1 MTEDNAATLEKLR
14 LVWPP
19 RRSGPSLLLSDEG
32 ARVLVAGTGAHHA
45 PSRLPQAPA
54 VPPTVNDVAQCLVER
69 AGLAS
74 SGLNVLLD
82 PANPATLGEALER
95 AAREATSVLMFHFVG
110 HAVLGPDDELHLA
123 TRATVDLGEG
133 VPGYQA
139 LPFSAVRD
147 ILSSSRAG
155 LTVVVLDCCFTGA
168 GRPVPAKALE
178 GALEGALEKAVDGAW
193 PGAYVLASS
202 AVDEHSWA
210 LPGVRHTAL
219 SGALLRLLNEGDPTG
234 PHDLTL
240 DHAHHYLARVLPEG
254 GFPRPRC
261 QTAPLGERPPFARN
275 PAETAHRPSSGP
287 PIASPGDLSSPY
299 RGLVPYAAEQAEL
312 FFGRESATRSL
323 ATRVR
328 QALKED
334 PPPVVVGSQAFEAG
348 GPLIVTGASGC
359 GKSSLLRA
367 GLIPA
372 MRGDLG
378 DELSCVVLTPGAQP
392 IAALA
397 RELAAFGGGPPERLR
412 EIVESDPSAARRALT
427 GAKGRTLVVVDQ
439 FEELFIACADE
450 RTRRRF
456 VAALAEMARN
466 AAVVIAVRA
475 DFFGRCSAYP
485 GLLEAMKRPEVVAPM
500 TGAELRVVIE
510 EPALSSGLSLESGL
524 TDLILEDL
532 QANADAL
539 ERSGGPLPLL
549 SHALLATWQRRSGG
563 VLTVSGYRSAGGITG
578 ALAMSAENT
587 LRGLGSEFEPMA
599 RDLLIRLVQVDD
611 RIGSTKRRVALAEL
625 LPGDPSVAA
634 QVLAEFVRTRLVTVH
649 DDEAEITHEA
659 LIRAWP
665 RLGGWVDAGR
675 AGLLVQRRLTEDARL
690 WQQQEQDPAYL
701 YDAGRLAAALAAVGG
716 RPVKAVQGPTTRDP
730 AAHGPAPGPAGP
742 AGTTPPG
749 APAQDAIPPVERQF
763 LDASEQRQNRR
774 AQVAR
779 AVIAALSVLLL
790 VAVSGAVVALVQR
803 GQASDQATTA
813 ATQRDQ
819 ALSRQ
824 AAATAAR
831 MPDTSLAAQL
841 ALSAFQLSPTPEA
854 RGALLST
861 LTRPAGARLV
871 GHTAPVSG
879 VVYRADGRV
888 AATASSDLTARL
900 WNIADPLRPKA
911 LGVVKGHTGSVETVA
926 FNTSGK
932 VLATGSADET
942 ARLWD
947 VSDPAKPASLATL
960 KGHKDRVS
968 SVAFSPKGTIVATAS
983 ADRTVLLWDLADPR
997 KPKRVAV
1004 LQQSSGISE
1013 VAFSPDGNYIAV
1025 TSATGGVALLDVRTP
1040 AKPTSLAVLPSQDGA
1055 VTSVAFSSDGVY
1067 LAAGSDTGKV
1077 HLWNVT
1083 ATKLVGTASGH
1094 GSTVGDVAFSPDGT
1108 ILAGSSTDG
1117 TARVWD
1123 LSSPSSPQSV
1133 ATLEGAGGAVT
1144 GVAFSPNGQNLAT
1157 SAVDGTARLWNVAN
1171 AARVAPRARLAGH
1184 TSTVGGLALSKDGD
1198 TLATASDD
1206 ESVKLWDISDPAV
1219 STPLSTLSGHTA
1231 AVVAASFAPDGKHLV
1246 TASLDR
1252 TARLWDVSEPATPKL
1267 VTTLKGHTD
1276 GVRSAAYSPD
1286 GKKVVTAGKDGKLY
1300 LWDVS
1305 TPAAPKRVAAPSMS
1319 DETLD
1324 TVAFRPDSRVIATSS
1339 RSSQVRLWD
1348 VSKPAEPRRLAAFPA
1363 HTGGVLDVRFS
1374 PDGKTLA
1381 TTATDGTTRLWD
1393 VARPGQPRRLS
1404 VLPGHSADV
1413 TGSAFDAGGKMLATA
1428 SRDDTIRV
1436 WNVADR
1442 ARPVLWA
1449 VLTGSGSVNDVEF
1462 GPDGTVLAGTS
1473 GVATQLWGL
1482 DVEQARANVC
1492 EASGMTITRAE
1503 WAQYLP
1509 GVPYKAP
1516 CAT

>member
-1 MTEDNAATLEKLR
+1 MTEDDAATLEKLR

-45 PSRLPQAPA
+45 PSRLPQVPA

-82 PANPATLGEALER
+82 PAAPANLGESLER

-178 GALEGALEKAVDGAW
+178 KAMEKAVDTPW
-193 PGAYVLASS
+193 PGAYVIASS
-202 AVDEHSWA
+202 AVDENSWA

-219 SGALLRLLNEGDPTG
+219 SGALLRLLNEGDPAG

-240 DHAHHYLARVLPEG
+240 DHAHHYLTRVLREG

-261 QTAPLGERPPFARN
+261 QAVALGERPPLALN
-275 PAETAHRPSSGP
+275 PAETAHRPPSGP

-328 QALKED
+328 QALRED

-372 MRGDLG
+372 MRRDLG

-412 EIVESDPSAARRALT
+412 GIIESDPSAARRALT
-427 GAKGRTLVVVDQ
+427 GAEGRTLVVVDQ

-456 VAALAEMARN
+456 VAALAEMARK
-466 AAVVIAVRA
+466 AAVVIAVRS
-475 DFFGRCSAYP
+475 DFFGRCAPYS
-485 GLLEAMKRPEVVAPM
+485 GLLEAMKRPEVVPPM
-500 TGAELRVVIE
+500 TGAELRTVIE
-510 EPALSSGLSLESGL
+510 QPALSSGLSLESGL

-563 VLTVSGYRSAGGITG
+563 MLTMAGYRSAGGVTG
-578 ALAMSAENT
+578 ALAMSAEDT

-599 RDLLIRLVQVDD
+599 RDLLIRLVQVDE
-611 RIGSTKRRVALAEL
+611 RIGGTKRRVALAEL
-625 LPGDPSVAA
+625 LPGNPSVAA
-634 QVLAEFVRTRLVTVH
+634 QVLAAFVRTRLVTVD
-649 DDEAEITHEA
+649 DDEAQITHEA

-665 RLGGWVDAGR
+665 RLGGWIDAGR
-675 AGLLVQRRLTEDARL
+675 AGLLVQRRLTEDAQL

-716 RPVKAVQGPTTRDP
+716 RPTGPAVQGPTARSSLTRP
-730 AAHGPAPGPAGP
+730 MPSAAGSGGAAPGAS
-742 AGTTPPG
+742 
-749 APAQDAIPPVERQF
+749 AQDVISPVERQF
-763 LDASEQRQNRR
+763 LDASEQRQNHR

-779 AVIAALSVLLL
+779 AVIAALSALLL

-803 GQASDQATTA
+803 GQESGRATTA

-824 AAATAAR
+824 VAATAAR

-854 RGALLST
+854 RGALLGT
-861 LTRPAGARLV
+861 LSRPAGARLV
-871 GHTAPVSG
+871 GHTAPVQR
-879 VVYRADGRV
+879 VAYRPDGRV

-900 WNIADPLRPKA
+900 WNVADPLRPKA
-911 LGVVKGHTGSVETVA
+911 LGLVKGHTGSVEAVA
-926 FNTSGK
+926 FSTNGK
-932 VLATGSADET
+932 VLATGSTDGT

-947 VSDPAKPASLATL
+947 VSDTAKPASMATL
-960 KGHKDRVS
+960 KGHKERVS
-968 SVAFSPKGTIVATAS
+968 SVAFSPKGTIMATAS

-1004 LQQSSGISE
+1004 LQQSSDISE
-1013 VAFSPDGNYIAV
+1013 VAFSPDGSYIAV

-1055 VTSVAFSSDGVY
+1055 VKSVAFSSDGVY
-1067 LAAGSDTGKV
+1067 LATGSDTGKV

-1094 GSTVGDVAFSPDGT
+1094 GSTVGDVAFSPDGRM
-1108 ILAGSSTDG
+1108 LASSSTDG

-1133 ATLEGAGGAVT
+1133 ATLEGSGGAVT

-1206 ESVKLWDISDPAV
+1206 ESVKLWDVSDPAV

-1231 AVVAASFAPDGKHLV
+1231 AVVAASFAPDGTHLV
-1246 TASLDR
+1246 TASLDK

-1267 VTTLKGHTD
+1267 VSTIKGHTD

-1305 TPAAPKRVAAPSMS
+1305 TPAGPKRVAAPSMS
-1319 DETLD
+1319 DEMLD
-1324 TVAFRPDSRVIATSS
+1324 TVAFRPDSRVIATGS

-1348 VSKPAEPRRLAAFPA
+1348 VSKPAEPRQLADFPA

-1393 VARPGQPRRLS
+1393 VAGSGQPRRLS

-1413 TGSAFDAGGKMLATA
+1413 TGSAFNAGGKMLATS
-1428 SRDDTIRV
+1428 SRDGTIRV
-1436 WNVADR
+1436 WNIADR

-1449 VLTGSGSVNDVEF
+1449 MLTGSGSVNDVEF
-1462 GPDGTVLAGTS
+1462 GPDGTVLAATS
-1473 GVATQLWGL
+1473 GVAAQLWGL

-1492 EASGMTITRAE
+1492 ETSGMTITRAE
-1503 WAQYLP
+1503 WARYLP

-1516 CAT
+1516 CPA

>member
-1 MTEDNAATLEKLR
+1 MTEDDAATLEKTR

-19 RRSGPSLLLSDEG
+19 RRSRPSLLLSDEG
-32 ARVLVAGTGAHHA
+32 ARVLVAGTGAHRA
-45 PSRLPQAPA
+45 PSRLPQVPA

-69 AGLAS
+69 AGLAT

-82 PANPATLGEALER
+82 PATPANLGEALER
-95 AAREATSVLMFHFVG
+95 AAREATSVLMFHYIG
-110 HAVLGPDDELHLA
+110 HAVFGPDDEPHLA
-123 TRATVDLGEG
+123 TRATIDLGDG

-139 LPFSAVRD
+139 LPYSAVRD
-147 ILSSSRAG
+147 ILSSSRAE

-168 GRPVPAKALE
+168 GRPVPAKAM
-178 GALEGALEKAVDGAW
+178 EKVIDAPW
-193 PGAYVLASS
+193 PGAHVLASS
-202 AVDEHSWA
+202 AKDENSWA

-219 SGALLRLLNEGDPTG
+219 SGALLRLLNEGDPAG

-240 DHAHHYLARVLPEG
+240 DHVHHHLARVLPEG
-254 GFPRPRC
+254 GFPRPRRQAAAGLGEHPPLALNPA
-261 QTAPLGERPPFARN
+261 QTARRPHA
-275 PAETAHRPSSGP
+275 GP

-299 RGLVPYAAEQAEL
+299 RGLVPYTAEQAEL

-328 QALKED
+328 QALRED

-372 MRGDLG
+372 MRRDLG
-378 DELSCVVLTPGAQP
+378 DELPCVVLTPGAEP
-392 IAALA
+392 TAALA
-397 RELAAFGGGPPERLR
+397 RELAALGGGAPDRLR
-412 EIVESDPSAARRALT
+412 AVIESDPGAARRALT
-427 GAKGRTLVVVDQ
+427 GVKGRTLLVVDQ
-439 FEELFIACADE
+439 FEELFIACTDE
-450 RTRRRF
+450 RARRRF
-456 VAALAEMARN
+456 VEALADLSRN
-466 AAVVIAVRA
+466 VAVVLAVRA
-475 DFFGRCSAYP
+475 DFFGRCAAYP
-485 GLLEAMKRPEVVAPM
+485 GLLEAMKRPEIVSPM
-500 TGAELRVVIE
+500 TGAELRAVIE
-510 EPALSSGLSLESGL
+510 QPALRSGLSLESGL
-524 TDLILEDL
+524 TDLLLEDL

-563 VLTVSGYRSAGGITG
+563 MLTMAGYRSAGGVTG
-578 ALAMSAENT
+578 ALASSAEDT
-587 LRGLGSEFEPMA
+587 LRGLGAEFEPMA

-611 RIGSTKRRVALAEL
+611 QIGGTKRRVALAEL
-625 LPGDPSVAA
+625 LPGNPSVAG
-634 QVLAEFVRTRLVTVH
+634 QVLAEFVRTRLVTVGN
-649 DDEAEITHEA
+649 DEAEITHEA

-665 RLGGWVDAGR
+665 RLGGWIDAGR
-675 AGLLVQRRLTEDARL
+675 AGLLVQRRLTEDAQL

-701 YDAGRLAAALAAVGG
+701 YDAGRLAAALAVVGG
-716 RPVKAVQGPTTRDP
+716 RPAGSASHGPVPSP
-730 AAHGPAPGPAGP
+730 AGPGGAARPGPAPA
-742 AGTTPPG
+742 A
-749 APAQDAIPPVERQF
+749 PVEDVISRTEREF

-774 AQVAR
+774 VQIAR
-779 AVIAALSVLLL
+779 GVIAALSVLLL

-803 GQASDQATTA
+803 GQASSQATTA

-824 AAATAAR
+824 VAATAGH

-841 ALSAFQLSPTPEA
+841 ALSAFQVSPTAEA

-861 LTRPAGARLV
+861 LSRPVGARLV
-871 GHTAPVSG
+871 GHTAPVER
-879 VVYRADGRV
+879 VVYRPDGRV

-900 WNIADPLRPKA
+900 WNVADPLRPKA
-911 LGVVKGHTGSVETVA
+911 LGVVKGHTGSVEAVA
-926 FNTSGK
+926 FSTNGRI
-932 VLATGSADET
+932 LATGSTDET

-947 VSDPAKPASLATL
+947 VSNTAKPAAMATL
-960 KGHKDRVS
+960 KGHKERVL
-968 SVAFSPKGTIVATAS
+968 SVAFSPKGTIMASAS
-983 ADRTVLLWDLADPR
+983 ADRTVLLWDLTDPR

-1004 LQQSSGISE
+1004 LQQSSDISE
-1013 VAFSPDGNYIAV
+1013 VAFSPDGSLIAV
-1025 TSATGGVALLDVRTP
+1025 TSSTGGVALLDVRTP
-1040 AKPTSLAVLPSQDGA
+1040 AKPTSLAVLPAQDGA
-1055 VTSVAFSSDGVY
+1055 VRSVAFSSDGVY
-1067 LAAGSDTGKV
+1067 LATGSDSGKV
-1077 HLWNVT
+1077 HVWNVT

-1094 GSTVGDVAFSPDGT
+1094 GSTVGDVAFSPDGK
-1108 ILAGSSTDG
+1108 ILASSSTDG

-1123 LSSPSSPQSV
+1123 LSSPSSPQAV
-1133 ATLEGAGGAVT
+1133 ATLAGSGGAVT

-1157 SAVDGTARLWNVAN
+1157 SAVDGTTRLWNVAN
-1171 AARVAPRARLAGH
+1171 AARVSPRARLTGH

-1206 ESVKLWDISDPAV
+1206 ESVKLWDVSDPAV

-1231 AVVAASFAPDGKHLV
+1231 AVVAASFAPDGEHLV

-1267 VTTLKGHTD
+1267 VATLKGHTD

-1286 GKKVVTAGKDGKLY
+1286 GTKVVTAGKDGKLY

-1305 TPAAPKRVAAPSMS
+1305 TPAAPKRVAAPGVA
-1319 DETLD
+1319 DEMLD

-1339 RSSQVRLWD
+1339 RSSYLRLWD
-1348 VSKPAEPRRLAAFPA
+1348 VSKPAEPRRLANVPA

-1393 VARPGQPRRLS
+1393 VAQPERPRRLS
-1404 VLPGHSADV
+1404 ILPGHSADV
-1413 TGSAFDAGGKMLATA
+1413 TGAAFNANGRTLATA
-1428 SRDDTIRV
+1428 SRDGTIRV
-1436 WNVADR
+1436 WNIADR

-1462 GPDGTVLAGTS
+1462 GPEGTVLAGTS
-1473 GVATQLWGL
+1473 GVAAQLWGL

-1492 EASGMTITRAE
+1492 ETSGMTITKAE
-1503 WAQYLP
+1503 WAQYLA
-1509 GVPYKAP
+1509 GIPYKAP
-1516 CAT
+1516 CAA